1 MAETGVFAILIAF
14 GIVYAGYPLAI
25 LLLAAGRRARPL
37 PSPAGEKVPSV
48 SVIVC
53 AYNEEAS
60 IGDKLA
66 SVAAAERSGPVEII
80 VADDGSSDRTAYMVR
95 AAASISPVPVRL
107 IALPRG
113 GKAAALGHACA
124 AAGGSIL
131 IFTDADP
138 LWESGTLEALI
149 APFAD
154 PRVGAVAG
162 QVLTLKAR
170 SGAFGGGD
178 ALFRRYETALREAED
193 RLFGCVS
200 ADGGLFALR
209 ASLVEP
215 VPPDVTDDFFLS
227 TAAVARGCRIAFRA
241 DARVHEASPGSG
253 RQHFRRRLRITVRGL
268 TGLWRRRALMNPL
281 RTGWY
286 AVGLIFHKV
295 LRRLAPV
302 LLIPLWLLSLAL
314 TVGGAGGVYALLCA
328 GLTLGAAGAGLLL
341 LLSPL
346 RLPRPLRL
354 PLYAA
359 LHVAGLAGGTLLFL
373 LGRRYTQWTPQQRT

>member
-1 MAETGVFAILIAF
+1 MAETAVFAILIAF

-25 LLLAAGRRARPL
+25 LLLAAARRPRPSVA
-37 PSPAGEKVPSV
+37 PDPGNPQSV

-60 IGDKLA
+60 IGAKLA
-66 SVAAAERSGPVEII
+66 SVATTRWQGPMEII
-80 VADDGSSDRTAYMVR
+80 VADDGSSDSTAAIVR
-95 AAASISPVPVRL
+95 AASVESPVPIRL
-107 IALPRG
+107 IELPRG

-124 AAGGSIL
+124 SGGGSIL
-131 IFTDADP
+131 VFTDADP
-138 LWESGTLEALI
+138 LWESGTLQALI
-149 APFAD
+149 APLAD
-154 PRVGAVAG
+154 PKVGAVAG

-170 SGAFGGGD
+170 GGAFGGGD
-178 ALFRRYETALREAED
+178 AVFRRYETALREAED

-209 ASLVEP
+209 ATLVEP

-227 TAAVARGCRIAFRA
+227 TAAVARGYRIAFRA
-241 DARVHEASPGSG
+241 DARVYEASAGSG

-268 TGLWRRRALMNPL
+268 TGLWRRRALMNPF

-286 AVGLIFHKV
+286 ALGLIFHKV

-314 TVGGAGGVYALLCA
+314 TLSGAGGFHALLCA
-328 GLTLGAAGAGLLL
+328 GLTLAAAAAGLLL

-373 LGRRYTQWTPQQRT
+373 TGRRYTQWTPQQRT